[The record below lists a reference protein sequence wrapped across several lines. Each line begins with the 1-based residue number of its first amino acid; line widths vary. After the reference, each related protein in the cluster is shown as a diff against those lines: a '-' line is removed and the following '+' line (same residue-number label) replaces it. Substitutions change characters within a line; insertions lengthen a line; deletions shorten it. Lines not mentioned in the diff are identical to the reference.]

1 MDHAFGMA
9 VRKGTTEMNLASAS
23 RLIAYG
29 VGLVAS
35 ILALA
40 GYAKFDIQTGTLDIL
55 PFNISVVTTWV
66 ITAFTN
72 ALAAVALL
80 RGWGRK

>member
-1 MDHAFGMA
+1 
-9 VRKGTTEMNLASAS
+9 MNLASAS

-29 VGLVAS
+29 VGLGAS
-35 ILALA
+35 LLALA
-40 GYAKFDIQTGTLDIL
+40 GYAEFDNQTGTLDIL
-55 PFNISVVTTWV
+55 PFNISVVTTWG

>member
-1 MDHAFGMA
+1 
-9 VRKGTTEMNLASAS
+9 MNITSAA

-29 VGLVAS
+29 VGLGAS
-35 ILALA
+35 LLALA
-40 GYAKFDIQTGTLDIL
+40 GYATFDAATGTLDIL
-55 PFNISVVTTWV
+55 PFNISVVSTWA

-80 RGWGRK
+80 SGWGKK

>member
-1 MDHAFGMA
+1 
-9 VRKGTTEMNLASAS
+9 MNLASAS

-35 ILALA
+35 LLALA